1 MRLDPRSLRFSL
13 LATLLAVVFAIRVV
27 ATPIAWGCST
37 GGAAAPTQ
45 GHHDH
50 RHTPHESAPPPCECI
65 AHAASTA
72 VLVETPRLA
81 LADPQPPA
89 LAPLIPHSATSH
101 VAPAHVLPFSIGPP
115 PPLA

>member
-13 LATLLAVVFAIRVV
+13 LAALLAGVFAFRVV
-27 ATPIAWGCST
+27 ATPIAWGCGT
-37 GGAAAPTQ
+37 GGAGAPTQ

-50 RHTPHESAPPPCECI
+50 RHTPHDSAPPPCECI

-72 VLVETPRLA
+72 VLVETPHLS
-81 LADPQPPA
+81 LADPRPTAPV
-89 LAPLIPHSATSH
+89 PLIPHSSATH

-115 PPLA
+115 APLA

>member
-1 MRLDPRSLRFSL
+1 MRFDPRSLRFSL
-13 LATLLAVVFAIRVV
+13 LAALLAGVFAFRVV
-27 ATPIAWGCST
+27 ATPIASGCVT
-37 GGAAAPTQ
+37 GGAAAHSQ

-50 RHTPHESAPPPCECI
+50 RHTPHDSAPPPCECI

-89 LAPLIPHSATSH
+89 PAPLIPHSATTH

-115 PPLA
+115 APLT